1 MEQND
6 LFTHNEEQANKYSAL
21 CLLVAAGIAT
31 VMWLLNVLGFFI
43 VDDLSMN
50 ISMSI
55 GVAFLL
61 VPYLMVRSQK
71 FSGPWLKYVL
81 MICFLMGLGAMS
93 AVLSIQ
99 TILVWACPIIL
110 SCHYYK
116 PKFTIF
122 SFVGALLFMLVS
134 FLISIYIGVWDAN
147 IMHSDQALNQVS
159 QRVAYITAKAQSG
172 DNIPARAM
180 SFYYLPRAVIL
191 LVTTIIST
199 MLSTRTHRLLVKQS
213 DITRKAARIS
223 AELSVGSR
231 IQMSFLPSM
240 EDFQNQQEFRISASM
255 TPAKEVG
262 GDFFDCF
269 MVDPRHLA
277 IVVADVSGK
286 GVPAALFMATSKTIL
301 KEHTRPGM
309 DLGQVFTE
317 TNRLLCES
325 NSEELFLTAFE
336 GVLDLDTGEFQYV
349 NAGHE
354 IPFLFH
360 KDGSFEPFKIRPG
373 FVLAGM
379 DGIKYKSGSIYLQDG
394 DKFFQYSDGVTEA
407 TDRSNQLFGMNRLQN
422 SLNSCRHLEPEAILK
437 AVKADIESFQKDAPQ
452 FDDITMLCLEFRK
465 QPESDT

>member
-1 MEQND
+1 MEQTD
-6 LFTHNEEQANKYSAL
+6 LFAHNEEQANKYSAL

-31 VMWLLNVLGFFI
+31 IMWLLNVLGFFI

-50 ISMSI
+50 ISMSVGI
-55 GVAFLL
+55 VFLL
-61 VPYLMVRSQK
+61 APYLLVRSQK
-71 FSGPWLKYVL
+71 FSGGWIKYVL
-81 MICFLMGLGAMS
+81 MLCFLTGLGAMS

-122 SFVGALLFMLVS
+122 SFVGALIFMMVS

-147 IMHSDQALNQVS
+147 IMHSDQPIRLIS
-159 QRVAYITAKAQSG
+159 QRIAYIAAKAEAG
-172 DNIPARAM
+172 DNIPLRAM

-213 DITRKAARIS
+213 EITRTAARIS

-240 EDFQNQQEFRISASM
+240 EDFQNRQEFKISASM

-317 TNRLLCES
+317 SNRLLCES

-354 IPFLFH
+354 IPFLYH
-360 KDGSFEPFKIRPG
+360 RDGSFEPFKIRPG

-379 DGIKYKSGSIYLQDG
+379 EGMKYKSGTIFLQDG

-407 TDRSNQLFGMNRLQN
+407 TDSHNSLFGMDRLKN
-422 SLNSCRHLEPEAILK
+422 SLNSSSHLEPEAILK
-437 AVKADIESFQKDAPQ
+437 AVKSDIDEFQKSAPQ

-465 QPESDT
+465 QETKES

>member
-1 MEQND
+1 MEQTD

-21 CLLVAAGIAT
+21 CLLTAAGIAA

-55 GVAFLL
+55 GIAFLL
-61 VPYLMVRSQK
+61 APYLLVRSEK
-71 FSGPWLKYVL
+71 FCGSWVKYVL
-81 MICFLMGLGAMS
+81 MLCFLTGLGAMS

-116 PKFTIF
+116 PRFTIF
-122 SFVGALLFMLVS
+122 SFLGALIFMLVS
-134 FLISIYIGVWDAN
+134 FLLSIYIGVWDAN
-147 IMHSDQALNQVS
+147 IMHSDQPLNLVS
-159 QRVAYITAKAQSG
+159 QRIAYIAAKSEAG
-172 DNIPARAM
+172 DNIPVRAM

-199 MLSTRTHRLLVKQS
+199 MLSTRTHGLLVKQS

-240 EDFQNQQEFRISASM
+240 EDFRDRQEFKISASM

-269 MVDPRHLA
+269 MVDSRHLA

-317 TNRLLCES
+317 VNRLLCES

-360 KDGSFEPFKIRPG
+360 KNGSFEPFKIHPG
-373 FVLAGM
+373 FVLAGIEGM
-379 DGIKYKSGSIYLQDG
+379 KYKSGTIFLQDG

-407 TDRSNQLFGMNRLQN
+407 TDSSNNLFGMGRLQA
-422 SLNSCRHLEPEAILK
+422 SLNRCRALEPDGILNG
-437 AVKADIESFQKDAPQ
+437 VKSDIDSFQKTAPQ
-452 FDDITMLCLEFRK
+452 FDDITMLCLEFK
-465 QPESDT
+465 KTLKH